1 MGRMSDLSIELRDA
15 GIDPSDQEAVNEYI
29 RKYVVAYMRTQ
40 EYKKEHIDQE
50 KVRLTT

>member
-29 RKYVVAYMRTQ
+29 SKYVVAYMRTQ

-50 KVRLTT
+50 KSRLSD